1 MGGVSFVVSESPR
14 VDIYTDGS
22 CIGNPGPGGYGAVL
36 VSGGH
41 RKELAQGFR
50 MTTNQRMELMAVI
63 AALEALKE
71 RSQVRIFTDS
81 MYVRNGI
88 TAWVENWVR
97 NGWRTAGKKPVR
109 NRDLWERLLRLRNR
123 HSIEWKWIKG
133 HAGQRENERADEL
146 ANVASRAG
154 RFVEDEGYTE

>member
-1 MGGVSFVVSESPR
+1 MGGISIVVTESQP

-50 MTTNQRMELMAVI
+50 RTTNQRMELMAVI

-71 RSQVRIFTDS
+71 VSQVRIFTDS

-88 TAWVENWVR
+88 TAWVETWVR
-97 NGWRTAGKKPVR
+97 NGWRTAGKKPVM

-133 HAGQRENERADEL
+133 HAGHRENERADEL

-154 RFVEDEGYTE
+154 GSVEDPGYKG

>member
-1 MGGVSFVVSESPR
+1 MVSEAPR

-36 VSGGH
+36 VSGGR

-50 MTTNQRMELMAVI
+50 RTTNQRMELMAVI
-63 AALEALKE
+63 AALEVLKE
-71 RSQVRIFTDS
+71 ASRVRIFTDS

-97 NGWRTAGKKPVR
+97 NGWRTAAKKPVM
-109 NRDLWERLLRLRNR
+109 NRDLWERLLRLRNL

-133 HAGQRENERADEL
+133 HAGTRENERADAL
-146 ANVASRAG
+146 ANAASRG
-154 RFVEDEGYTE
+154 SRLIEDEGYKD

>member
-1 MGGVSFVVSESPR
+1 

-41 RKELAQGFR
+41 RKELAQGFKL
-50 MTTNQRMELMAVI
+50 TTNQRMELMAVI

-71 RSQVRIFTDS
+71 ASQVRIFTDS

-97 NGWRTAGKKPVR
+97 NGWQTSGKKPVM

-133 HAGQRENERADEL
+133 HAGTRENERADEL

-154 RFVEDEGYTE
+154 RFVEDKGYIG